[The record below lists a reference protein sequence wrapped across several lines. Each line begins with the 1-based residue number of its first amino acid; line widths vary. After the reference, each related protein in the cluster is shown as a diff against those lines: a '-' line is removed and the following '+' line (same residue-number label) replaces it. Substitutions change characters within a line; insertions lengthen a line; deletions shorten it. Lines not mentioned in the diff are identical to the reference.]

1 MPTKRVPV
9 YELEIGMYVARID
22 LSWLR
27 SPFLRRSFLIER
39 LSQIEKLI
47 RAGVKAVEIDP
58 ARGRPVPDTKGATG
72 LLARPTRV
80 SSAAIMPPARGIKS
94 LAELNEEYA
103 QARIAKEQLSRAVR
117 SAFSAFLNNGTIQAG
132 HAAEAVQEITI
143 VTRTL
148 SSAAIFMAL
157 SQHRAGD
164 ATFSQHALTTCTLS
178 LVMGQRCGLNPL
190 ELQQLGTAAL
200 LHDIGLSQVPSHIV
214 QRAHTTSPPLSPSD
228 QRQLQTHP
236 RLSILML
243 ERQGRFDTAILHLI
257 EEHHVYLD
265 GSGYPPETRGEFTS
279 ERTRILMIMDH
290 YDELIT
296 GFGGASPLVPHQ
308 ALQRLYQE
316 AREGK
321 FDVSVLARFIQVVG
335 IYPVHSYVQ
344 LNTKEIAVVTDLNP
358 DALHRPVVTV
368 THDPNGVGYQPP
380 IVIDLAR
387 QEDQPGERTIDT
399 VIETLPQPAPVY
411 RERSVA

>member
-1 MPTKRVPV
+1 MSTKQVPV
-9 YELEIGMYVARID
+9 YELEIGMYVARLD

-47 RAGVKAVEIDP
+47 SAGVKVVEIDP
-58 ARGRPVPDTKGATG
+58 ARGRDVPDKHASTG
-72 LLARPTRV
+72 LVIRPAPLPAAASRPAARE
-80 SSAAIMPPARGIKS
+80 IKS

-103 QARIAKEQLSRAVR
+103 QARVAKEQLSHAVH
-117 SAFSAFLNNGTIQAG
+117 SAFSAFTKHGTIHPA

-148 SSAAIFMAL
+148 STAAIFMAL
-157 SQHRAGD
+157 SQQRAGD
-164 ATFSQHALTTCTLS
+164 TALSQHALTTCTLS
-178 LVMGQRCGLNPL
+178 LVVGQRFGFNPL
-190 ELQQLGTAAL
+190 ELHELATAAL
-200 LHDIGLSQVPSHIV
+200 LHDIGLLQIPAHIV
-214 QRAHTTSPPLSPSD
+214 QRAHTTSLPLSPGD

-236 RLSILML
+236 RRSILML
-243 ERQGRFDTAILHLI
+243 ERQGGFDTAILHLI

-279 ERTRILMIMDH
+279 ERTRILMVMDR

-296 GFGGASPLVPHQ
+296 GFGGASPLAPHQ

-321 FDVSVLARFIQVVG
+321 FDSGVLARFIQVVG

-344 LNTKEIAVVTDLNP
+344 LNTKETAVVTDLNP

-368 THDPNGVGYQPP
+368 THDPTGAGYHTPMVINLALQDNGP
-380 IVIDLAR
+380 
-387 QEDQPGERTIDT
+387 EERTIDT
-399 VIETLPQPAPVY
+399 VIGALPQPAPVY
-411 RERSVA
+411 FERSIA

>member
-1 MPTKRVPV
+1 MPTKRVPI
-9 YELEIGMYVARID
+9 YELEVGMYVARID

-39 LSQIEKLI
+39 LSQVEKLI

-58 ARGRPVPDTKGATG
+58 TRGRDVSKGATG
-72 LLARPTRV
+72 LLARPV
-80 SSAAIMPPARGIKS
+80 PVPSAAITVPAGGTKS
-94 LAELNEEYA
+94 LAQLNEEYA

-117 SAFSAFLNNGTIQAG
+117 SAFSAFMNNETIQAR

-148 SSAAIFMAL
+148 SNAAIFMAL

-164 ATFSQHALTTCTLS
+164 ATLSQHALTACTLS

-190 ELQQLGTAAL
+190 ELQELGTAAL
-200 LHDIGLSQVPSHIV
+200 LHDIGLLQVPPHIV

-243 ERQGRFDTAILHLI
+243 ERQQGRFDTAILHLI

-279 ERTRILMIMDH
+279 ERTRILMIMDR
-290 YDELIT
+290 YDELIS
-296 GFGGASPLVPHQ
+296 GFGGASPLAPHQ

-321 FDVSVLARFIQVVG
+321 FDGNVLARFIQVVG

-368 THDPNGVGYQPP
+368 THDPNGAGYQPP
-380 IVIDLAR
+380 MVIDLAR

-399 VIETLPQPAPVY
+399 VIEALPQPAAVY
-411 RERSVA
+411 CERSIV